1 AKPKPDKRVIE
12 QVEAFVAQARQSPS
26 GEVRKRGE
34 FIAAQIQ
41 PYKLGLLPAADL
53 LGAQKK
59 KAATPPTR
67 QGDRTPDLHETE
79 FVLEVLKLAA
89 KVAPLLLLLM
99 KQPKGT
105 NLREAKTGQTVCAHG
120 DPSPLTCPL
129 CKLLQS
135 MSDKADKCRFRR
147 LIFLSARGIAD

>member
-1 AKPKPDKRVIE
+1 MKRKPKGKSKAKRKAKSKPDKRVIE

-26 GEVRKRGE
+26 AEVRKRGE

-53 LGAQKK
+53 LAALQKQ
-59 KAATPPTR
+59 AAIPPTQ

-89 KVAPLLLLLM
+89 KLAPLLLL
-99 KQPKGT
+99 
-105 NLREAKTGQTVCAHG
+105 
-120 DPSPLTCPL
+120 
-129 CKLLQS
+129 
-135 MSDKADKCRFRR
+135 
-147 LIFLSARGIAD
+147 

>member
-1 AKPKPDKRVIE
+1 MPAKGRSPLSDIAGIAFCLLKGEANFGHRQFVARIANLLTITEAGAIMKRKRKDKSKPKREAKPKPNKRVIE

-26 GEVRKRGE
+26 EEVRKRGE

-53 LGAQKK
+53 LAALQKQ
-59 KAATPPTR
+59 AAIPPTQ

-89 KVAPLLLLLM
+89 KVAPLLLL
-99 KQPKGT
+99 
-105 NLREAKTGQTVCAHG
+105 
-120 DPSPLTCPL
+120 
-129 CKLLQS
+129 
-135 MSDKADKCRFRR
+135 
-147 LIFLSARGIAD
+147 